1 MRILV
6 VEDEHAIADS
16 IKKGLEHES
25 YAVDVAYDGNEGYDL
40 AAGEEYD
47 VIVLD
52 LMLPGIDGIE
62 ICKRLRQEKI
72 HTPILILTAKGMVD
86 DKVVGL
92 NAGAD
97 DYLVKPFAFRE
108 LLARVKALSRR
119 PPGTLT
125 TVLRYADLS
134 LDTASYEVHR
144 NGKTITLS
152 QKEYALLE
160 YLLRHPNKIL
170 SRDQIIRNVWN
181 YDAEVLP
188 NIVDVYI
195 RYLRN
200 KVDEP
205 FQGPSLIH
213 TVRGFGYKL
222 GENGKTHL

>member
-1 MRILV
+1 V